1 MLRLRAGRGR
11 LVALAIACLLV
22 TALGVAIV
30 ALNQD
35 NIPILLLGVGVVGL
49 FGLGGGISL
58 VGQLRSATLRADRS
72 GIRVS
77 KIGLIPWSDVES
89 IGTTRAGDLGI
100 RVRHPDRLRHNGDD
114 ARASR
119 AAKGGFDLAFSAR
132 DLGTSAADAAQLLRA
147 MRARDEASI
156 TSGE

>member
-72 GIRVS
+72 GIRIS
-77 KIGLIPWSDVES
+77 EMGLIPWSDVER
-89 IGTTRAGDLGI
+89 IGTTRAEELGI
-100 RVRHPDRLRHNGDD
+100 RVRHPDRVRHDGED

-119 AAKGGFDLAFSAR
+119 AAKGGFDLVFSAR

-147 MRARDEASI
+147 MRPRDEASL